1 MEKICIDILEQWAEY
16 VNYDEDQKQFNL
28 ANFSYE
34 INGINQTNQGIHLI
48 SYQVIDMDSA
58 RF

>member
-1 MEKICIDILEQWAEY
+1 MKIRELIEELSK
-16 VNYDEDQKQFNL
+16 YDWDSEVEIEGSL